1 MEPAGGAKPDAAID
15 GARSNA
21 MVGRPSTSAS
31 HGTVTAAG
39 LTAGGRRDRW
49 CDAGRS
55 HPAANR
61 TSPRGSQGAAAP

>member
-31 HGTVTAAG
+31 HGIVTAAG
-39 LTAGGRRDRW
+39 LAAGGRL
-49 CDAGRS
+49 APGS

-61 TSPRGSQGAAAP
+61 ASPRGSQGAAAP